1 MEACILDSSSEN
13 ASLVYRQQIDPHNT
27 KYVLVHGV
35 RLILENRHEAN
46 EFLNGLLSQP
56 LAVAILLLFYPRVRT
71 VSIRL
76 TACGTLKFDHSRF
89 LVTIMIYNAMS
100 RRLIP

>member
-13 ASLVYRQQIDPHNT
+13 TSLVYRQQIDPHNT

-46 EFLNGLLSQP
+46 EFLNAGSGYP
-56 LAVAILLLFYPRVRT
+56 FVILPTRPNSLHKTNSMRNLEVRPQQ
-71 VSIRL
+71 
-76 TACGTLKFDHSRF
+76 
-89 LVTIMIYNAMS
+89 
-100 RRLIP
+100 IPSHNNDL